1 MEKIQKIHYLNYMR
15 KREYKNMHF
24 LQGCKAAYFPL
35 SISTRV
41 LNAYYFDLSSCQENK
56 KFDTTNSE
64 VKRWSFYG

>member
-1 MEKIQKIHYLNYMR
+1 
-15 KREYKNMHF
+15 MHF
-24 LQGCKAAYFPL
+24 LQGCKSAYFPL

-64 VKRWSFYG
+64 VKR